1 MNDFNLSTFGFDMY
15 KVPTR
20 DGSIVYEIDTP
31 FLLADEYTL
40 NIFVE
45 QLGNNIHIFD
55 EGCTVFDLRGF
66 GIQLDDGRMKSLSN
80 LLRGYGLAFDGTSIE
95 SLAPV
100 DKGHVLFSRYIAAM
114 MSIDTW
120 LRSNI
125 RVKPSKT
132 NLVNQT
138 KTYFKSWTQSNDVI
152 DSPKIQG
159 KYEKII
165 SFDFMINDLY
175 VDSIFPD
182 YNATASFMHKV
193 ALAKISHNIKTM
205 VVVDDRADPHKA
217 QREKEIASAVSP
229 AMDFSTLEFNAI
241 NGAKFNIERYA

>member
-80 LLRGYGLAFDGTSIE
+80 LLRGYGLALDGTSIE
-95 SLAPV
+95 SLAPI

-114 MSIDTW
+114 MSIDSW
-120 LRSNI
+120 LRSNL

-138 KTYFKSWTQSNDVI
+138 KTYFKSWTRCDNVI
-152 DSPKIQG
+152 DAPKIQG

-165 SFDFMINDLY
+165 SFDFMIDGLY

-193 ALAKISHNIKTM
+193 ALAKISHDLKTM
-205 VVVDDRADPHKA
+205 VVVDDRTEPIKA
-217 QREKEIASAVSP
+217 KREKEIASAVSP
-229 AMDFSTLEFNAI
+229 AMGLLTLEFHAT
-241 NGAKFNIERYA
+241 NGSRFDIERYA

>member
-1 MNDFNLSTFGFDMY
+1 MNDFTLSTFGFDMY

-31 FLLADEYTL
+31 FLLADEYKL

-45 QLGNNIHIFD
+45 QFGNNIHIFD
-55 EGCTVFDLRGF
+55 EGSTVFDLRGF

-80 LLRGYGLAFDGTSIE
+80 LLRNYDLSLDGTSIE
-95 SLAPV
+95 SLAPL
-100 DKGHVLFSRYIAAM
+100 DQGHVLFSRYIAAM

-120 LRSNI
+120 LRNNL

-132 NLVNQT
+132 NLINQT
-138 KTYFKSWTQSNDVI
+138 KTYFKSWTRSEKVI
-152 DSPKIQG
+152 DEPKIQG
-159 KYEKII
+159 KYEKAI
-165 SFDFMINDLY
+165 SFDFLINDLY

-193 ALAKISHNIKTM
+193 ALAKISHKIKTM
-205 VVVDDRADPHKA
+205 VIVDDTLEPRKA
-217 QREKEIASAVSP
+217 QKEKEIASAVSH
-229 AMDFSTLEFNAI
+229 AMDLSTLKFNAT
-241 NGAKFNIERYA
+241 NGAIFNIERYA